1 MTEIQNN
8 DECIQVI
15 VRIRP
20 NNQNESLSSSL
31 KIIDNNIINLG
42 TKSFNYDYIANENS
56 TQNEIFEVCA
66 KKICDSSLEGYNG
79 TIFAYGQTGT
89 GKTYT
94 LFGNKYSI
102 NSNNSIQH
110 NNQSENYDIELGN
123 NNENNIN
130 ENFDLNDESLGLLPR
145 IIYYM
150 FNNKKVTESKYTFK
164 ISFLEIYQEQIHDL
178 LNPDQNKNLQIRDV
192 GNNIFVENLRTF
204 IFSSPEEGLKY
215 LIQGAKLRHSAQ
227 TKMNEGSSRS
237 HAIISIYI
245 ENIITEF
252 NNKLKNKKSVFH
264 IIDLAGSERQNKT
277 GAIGERVKEAGS
289 INKSLLNLSIVIKNI
304 INNIKPIP
312 YRDSKLTHILKDS
325 LGGNSKTTIIANIS
339 NSDNNSSETLSTLYF
354 AQNAKKVKNK
364 AIINEEFL
372 YSDVNYIKEE
382 IKRLTDK
389 YNKIYDENVKL
400 KSQMSKSFIVTR
412 QNSLND
418 GVSKLMDD
426 VEKKDLLVKSL
437 MSENDLLKDKIQK
450 LELTLKIKEK
460 DNSELNLKIQEN
472 KILVNSNNE
481 QIKNYI
487 MNNAFLTEANNNLT
501 IQIED
506 TKNRFNSQIDY
517 LTQQKNDILN
527 SKNNIID
534 NLNKDLEI
542 YMERLSKKEQEVIEK
557 NNIIEDK
564 NKFIDQMKNEK
575 DNYMKKEKILNE
587 QINLLQEES
596 KKKDFMLNDKSKTLD
611 EIKLKGKTV
620 IEKYDLEIEKKS
632 KKIKKLEEDK
642 SSYQQIINDLKIL
655 ISSLEN
661 SKIDLNEDLKNKQS
675 QIKSYLNSIII
686 LDEQKRNYENEIK
699 KLKEDNIRLRE
710 ENEIANSFKGN
721 NISSKNNLI
730 AKIKMDYNKLKED
743 FLKLKSVNEDLQK
756 NFLNK
761 KNIDIN
767 EILSKLKKNTSEL
780 NEARH
785 TIHLHINKIKD
796 ILKESDYDNYSDNI
810 NLISAK
816 TIEDKLYFYFEKLN
830 GYIQNLKLEAKN
842 TKEELEKKEKDINIL
857 RRKKNIYDNINNIES
872 NEQNTINYKGRNTDF
887 INSLIKTDLRKTIKK
902 RKMNDTQIFCLN
914 ETNSKNLNDNKNNI
928 ELNTNK
934 NNNKDKIMGYS
945 NLDTGN
951 STVNENINFPKS
963 SNKENITSM
972 FHL

>member
-1 MTEIQNN
+1 M
-8 DECIQVI
+8 
-15 VRIRP
+15 
-20 NNQNESLSSSL
+20 
-31 KIIDNNIINLG
+31 
-42 TKSFNYDYIANENS
+42 
-56 TQNEIFEVCA
+56 
-66 KKICDSSLEGYNG
+66 
-79 TIFAYGQTGT
+79 
-89 GKTYT
+89 
-94 LFGNKYSI
+94 
-102 NSNNSIQH
+102 
-110 NNQSENYDIELGN
+110 
-123 NNENNIN
+123 
-130 ENFDLNDESLGLLPR
+130 
-145 IIYYM
+145 
-150 FNNKKVTESKYTFK
+150 
-164 ISFLEIYQEQIHDL
+164 
-178 LNPDQNKNLQIRDV
+178 
-192 GNNIFVENLRTF
+192 
-204 IFSSPEEGLKY
+204 
-215 LIQGAKLRHSAQ
+215 
-227 TKMNEGSSRS
+227 
-237 HAIISIYI
+237 
-245 ENIITEF
+245 
-252 NNKLKNKKSVFH
+252 
-264 IIDLAGSERQNKT
+264 
-277 GAIGERVKEAGS
+277 
-289 INKSLLNLSIVIKNI
+289 
-304 INNIKPIP
+304 
-312 YRDSKLTHILKDS
+312 
-325 LGGNSKTTIIANIS
+325 
-339 NSDNNSSETLSTLYF
+339 
-354 AQNAKKVKNK
+354 
-364 AIINEEFL
+364 
-372 YSDVNYIKEE
+372 
-382 IKRLTDK
+382 
-389 YNKIYDENVKL
+389 
-400 KSQMSKSFIVTR
+400 
-412 QNSLND
+412 
-418 GVSKLMDD
+418 
-426 VEKKDLLVKSL
+426 
-437 MSENDLLKDKIQK
+437 
-450 LELTLKIKEK
+450 
-460 DNSELNLKIQEN
+460 
-472 KILVNSNNE
+472 
-481 QIKNYI
+481 
-487 MNNAFLTEANNNLT
+487 
-501 IQIED
+501 
-506 TKNRFNSQIDY
+506 
-517 LTQQKNDILN
+517 
-527 SKNNIID
+527 
-534 NLNKDLEI
+534 
-542 YMERLSKKEQEVIEK
+542 
-557 NNIIEDK
+557 
-564 NKFIDQMKNEK
+564 
-575 DNYMKKEKILNE
+575 
-587 QINLLQEES
+587 
-596 KKKDFMLNDKSKTLD
+596 
-611 EIKLKGKTV
+611 

-857 RRKKNIYDNINNIES
+857 RRKKNIYDNINNIEN
-872 NEQNTINYKGRNTDF
+872 NEQNTVNYKGRNTDF

-902 RKMNDTQIFCLN
+902 RKINDTQIFCLN